1 MVHSFYS
8 KFLLGI
14 LCTYVFG
21 SSDSVIAR
29 PIIVYKQL
37 LQQPKKHRVHGKVI
51 DSTGA
56 PLAGALVEVMG
67 KRTGAYTDAEGT
79 FTLDIAS
86 GEMLSVSFLGM
97 KRKKVV
103 VGEQSILTIT
113 LQEDN
118 KVLNEVVVKAKT
130 NINALD
136 IRAKSGIV
144 DVVDIKLLNEKPSV
158 DLGLALQGSVPG
170 LMVTNMGELGRNP
183 TLRIRGNASLRRG
196 NATNEP
202 LYVLDGKIISAETF
216 YNLNPIDIKDIKVLK
231 DAVACALYGIKA
243 ANGVIEVTSK
253 RGNNDGLTLTYSFNM
268 GITGRGRRGM
278 RLMDSAEKLE
288 LERLIR
294 NPEAPGYRYSA
305 DYYNKYEAHN
315 PLKDQLIAEGVQILD
330 SLRSINTDWFD
341 ELVRN
346 STYTKHNLSLR
357 GGNTDNS
364 YYISFDYAHQGGRIK
379 GNDKSRYGVRLNLD
393 KAIGK
398 IGYAMLSINGDYAKT
413 NTPVGSNY
421 DPTQLVY
428 DLNPY
433 EQKER
438 GKLYSFPGKTF
449 SDLLHQFERTSV
461 SKGGGAS
468 LNLTLAPL
476 KGLNFDWVVG
486 LDYLISE
493 GEDFTPATAY
503 SEAKQGVAKT
513 QRGIYSKSKNT
524 TTNISSN
531 MRVTYTHTFADVH
544 DLTLGANID
553 YYKTIY
559 DNIGITGYG
568 VGNIKSAAA
577 INQSIKGSRRAHV
590 SGLNDMNAQLG
601 LGFVMGYTYK
611 GLYDAYASYKRD
623 ASSILPSDKRWNDA
637 WAVGAGWTPT
647 NYAFL
652 KDNKVL
658 SNLNIKA
665 SYGIIANLNGV
676 STSTTVATFAY
687 SNASYEEQRQLYLMG
702 LVNKDLQA
710 EKTKSFDLSLSAQL
724 FKKFTW
730 GVNYYSRRTEQA
742 LLDVPIPSSNGFTIL
757 KRNIGILENNGIE
770 AHTNI
775 NVLETNNWH
784 FDLSA
789 SIAYNKNKV
798 ISLYYADAI
807 YTNDES
813 IVPDYE
819 VGKAYDI
826 IYGAKSLGINPLT
839 GYPVFITPKG
849 EKQASEVLNRED
861 VVALGHSTPPYS
873 GSLGLNLSYKSIELN
888 MSFYYVLG
896 GINRFNYSYV
906 RDKDNIIKNA
916 VAGQTRKM
924 WFNPGDEDKIYHTP
938 YYSSSTAEDNLVLYP
953 SSHTVG
959 KSDYFRLSILSLRY
973 RLPHV
978 WLKKFFPVVRYAT
991 VALQGSNLF
1000 NWTYYSESDPESG
1013 TLAGTLQPIYS
1024 LNINLTF

>member
-1 MVHSFYS
+1 
-8 KFLLGI
+8 
-14 LCTYVFG
+14 
-21 SSDSVIAR
+21 
-29 PIIVYKQL
+29 
-37 LQQPKKHRVHGKVI
+37 
-51 DSTGA
+51 
-56 PLAGALVEVMG
+56 
-67 KRTGAYTDAEGT
+67 
-79 FTLDIAS
+79 
-86 GEMLSVSFLGM
+86 
-97 KRKKVV
+97 
-103 VGEQSILTIT
+103 
-113 LQEDN
+113 
-118 KVLNEVVVKAKT
+118 
-130 NINALD
+130 
-136 IRAKSGIV
+136 
-144 DVVDIKLLNEKPSV
+144 
-158 DLGLALQGSVPG
+158 
-170 LMVTNMGELGRNP
+170 MVTNMGELGRNP

-346 STYTKHNLSLR
+346 STYTKHNLCLR

-433 EQKER
+433 EQKDR

-687 SNASYEEQRQLYLMG
+687 SDASYEEQRQLYLMG

-784 FDLSA
+784 LDLSA

>member
-37 LQQPKKHRVHGKVI
+37 LQQPKKHIIHGKVI
-51 DSTGA
+51 DPTGA

-136 IRAKSGIV
+136 IRARSGIV
-144 DVVDIKLLNEKPSV
+144 DVVDIKLLNEKPSI

-170 LMVTNMGELGRNP
+170 LMVTNMGELGKNP

-243 ANGVIEVTSK
+243 ANGVIEIASK
-253 RGNNDGLTLTYSFNM
+253 RGSNDGLSLTYSFNM
-268 GITGRGRRGM
+268 GITSRGRRGM
-278 RLMDSAEKLE
+278 RLMDSKEKLE
-288 LERLIR
+288 LERLMR
-294 NPEAPGYRYSA
+294 NPIAPGYRYSA
-305 DYYNKYEAHN
+305 DYYNKYEKHN
-315 PLKDQLIAEGVQILD
+315 PLKEQLIKEGEQFLD
-330 SLRSINTDWFD
+330 SLRMINTDWFD
-341 ELVRN
+341 ELVHN

-393 KAIGK
+393 KTIGK
-398 IGYAMLSINGDYAKT
+398 IGYTMFSVNCDYSKT
-413 NTPVGSNY
+413 NTPVGSDY

-433 EQKER
+433 EQKTK
-438 GKLYSFPGKTF
+438 GKLYSFPDRTF
-449 SDLLHQFERTSV
+449 NDLLHQYERNNTC
-461 SKGGGAS
+461 KTGGAS
-468 LNLTLAPL
+468 FNLTLEPL
-476 KGLNFDWVVG
+476 KGLNIDWVG
-486 LDYLISE
+486 GIDYLISE
-493 GEDFTPATAY
+493 TEDFTPGTAY
-503 SEAKQGVAKT
+503 SEAKKGVPKT
-513 QRGIYSKSKNT
+513 QRGIYRKTKNT

-531 MRVTYTHTFADVH
+531 LRVTYAHTFADVH
-544 DLTLGANID
+544 DFTIGANMD

-559 DNIGITGYG
+559 DDIGITGYG

-577 INQSIKGSRRAHV
+577 INHYIKGSRRERV
-590 SGLNDMNAQLG
+590 SGFKDISAQLG
-601 LGFVMGYTYK
+601 MGIVMGYTYN

-658 SNLNIKA
+658 TSLNLKT
-665 SYGIIANLNGV
+665 SYGVIANLNGV

-687 SNASYEEQRQLYLMG
+687 ANESYEEQRQLFLMG
-702 LVNKDLQA
+702 LVNKELKA
-710 EKTKSFDLSLSAQL
+710 EKTKSFDLSLSAQF
-724 FKKFTW
+724 FKRFTF
-730 GVNYYSRRTEQA
+730 GVNLYNRRTEQA
-742 LLDVPIPSSNGFTIL
+742 LLDVPIPTSNGFNIL
-757 KRNIGILENNGIE
+757 KRNIGVLENNGIE
-770 AHTNI
+770 ANSSITI
-775 NVLETNNWH
+775 IETNNCH
-784 FDLSA
+784 FDISGN
-789 SIAYNKNKV
+789 IAYNKNKV
-798 ISLYYADAI
+798 ISLYYTNAI
-807 YTNDES
+807 YTDDKS
-813 IVPDYE
+813 VVPDYE
-819 VGKAYDI
+819 VGKAYDV

-839 GYPVFITPKG
+839 GYPVFSTPAG

-873 GSLGLNLSYKSIELN
+873 GSLGLNISYKSLELN

-906 RDKDNIIKNA
+906 RDKDKITKNA
-916 VAGQTRKM
+916 VAGQASKM
-924 WFNPGDEDKIYHTP
+924 WFNPGDEDKVYHTP

-953 SSHTVG
+953 NSNTVG
-959 KSDYFRLSILSLRY
+959 KSDYFRLSVLSLRY
-973 RLPHV
+973 RFPHV
-978 WLKKFFPVVRYAT
+978 WLKKYVPVVKYAT
-991 VALQGSNLF
+991 IALQGSNLF
-1000 NWTYYSESDPESG
+1000 NWTYYKESDPESG